1 MNVYTKQNA
10 CVRTIP
16 PHIRPWQACEFAE
29 NARVIRFFWSK
40 HFQTFCIDGWPS
52 RRYRHVSTHIFYSPI
67 VEENISFL
75 ASSTLPV
82 ESQSIIPTFEM
93 TINPFLPSPRKT
105 DIFSSQILPS
115 SEGPRQIFREREGV
129 DLITNRGYVTTVPR
143 RREDGRGTR
152 SFELRVRPEEFDH
165 VYQRKGVNGNI
176 CSGF

>member
-93 TINPFLPSPRKT
+93 TINPFLPPPTKNRYLLLPNSSFFRGAQAN
-105 DIFSSQILPS
+105 FSGARGGWFNYGSRVRDNRSQE
-115 SEGPRQIFREREGV
+115 EGGWAGNSIFRASSSTRGV
-129 DLITNRGYVTTVPR
+129 WSRLPKK
-143 RREDGRGTR
+143 GR
-152 SFELRVRPEEFDH
+152 
-165 VYQRKGVNGNI
+165 K
-176 CSGF
+176 